1 MESDMCRFEIIRK
14 QCLVSD
20 YEIKR
25 DEVRNELIGRA
36 LNPVNFERSCDIVSG
51 KIL

>member
-1 MESDMCRFEIIRK
+1 MCRSEIIRK

-25 DEVRNELIGRA
+25 DEIRNKLIFWA